1 MNLCF
6 ATNNVNKL
14 KELKELLNSK
24 YTVLSLAD
32 IGCFN
37 ELPETRETI
46 EGNSAQKAEYVWEH
60 YKTNCFADDT
70 GLEVQALN
78 GEPGVYSARYAGP
91 ACKAEDNMN
100 LLLSKLAGIQNRKA
114 EFRTCITLILNG
126 QQKQFEG
133 RVQGE
138 ILTERHGAKG
148 FGYDPIF
155 RPLGFTKSFAE
166 MTMEEKNS
174 ISHRGLAVQ
183 ALINY
188 LNSL

>member
-24 YTVLSLAD
+24 YNVLSLAD
-32 IGCFN
+32 IGCFS
-37 ELPETRETI
+37 ELPETRVTI

-70 GLEVQALN
+70 GLEVEALN

-100 LLLSKLAGIQNRKA
+100 LLLSKLAGIPNRKA

-126 QQKQFEG
+126 KQKQFEG

-166 MTMEEKNS
+166 MTMEEKNR